1 MNETTPSSMQENR
14 GSNRDQKRDSNRAS
28 SRDDGR
34 ARRRWLGVRSVM
46 LMLAIVVL
54 AIVGVYWLFNS
65 LRGRDVLLDQIVARL
80 PPGVELRWSRAE
92 GPATGPM
99 TLYDVRYLQRSCPD
113 ANGQPVAWP
122 NCATPQITTFA
133 AKRVTLDPTLRPLLG
148 RTLRL
153 ETLEIA
159 DAALVLPE
167 SDEPFELPR
176 WPESLPRIAPPLA
189 LQAQAIRI
197 DRFAIL
203 RREGKRML
211 PLIRI
216 DALRGG
222 VEAEDG
228 RLLINDIAADTDRGR
243 FTLRGEYAPRDRYR
257 MNIAATAVLPA
268 PAGRTP
274 ARLGAIA
281 RGDLSALDVGVGGS
295 APGSLRIALALR
307 GERDPQWTLTAR
319 GERLRLSALTG
330 EDVDDAAYALALRLR
345 GDDGAARLD
354 GRIAQTVAQTIS
366 QTIANKNTKIDATTN
381 TSAQEQQRAIVILP
395 SRVSLREQVLTLA
408 PLSLALLDGRADFRG
423 RLDVRTPADPR
434 FDGTLAARGLRWRGD
449 DKAAIEIVGDG
460 DLVLVGRL
468 HEWSAKGDATL
479 LRAGE
484 RAKLALDARGDAK
497 HANIATLRATMPSGT
512 LDGSGRIDWAP
523 TLRWRADAR
532 LAGFDPGYLLPDW
545 PGAVNG
551 RVRSEGAA
559 RDDGAIDLRADAS
572 DIGGRLRGRALQGRA
587 NVQLRLP
594 AAPQTRI
601 DGEGEIAL
609 RIGDSRI
616 DARGKVADTLA
627 IDAEFAPLR
636 LNDLLPQAQGSLR
649 GTLRLSGARTQPN
662 IDTDVVGVDLNYAGY
677 RALSLRARGRLP
689 WNAGANGALAIDA
702 ENVEAGIAL
711 QRVHIDARGALQALR
726 IDAEGESDALG
737 RIALAGDLAQRDGR
751 WQGMLSSLRL
761 APPTGP
767 AWRLQAPARFAQT
780 AAGGW
785 QLASSCFNNESSNE
799 SSNESGNASGN
810 PSDMGGSLCA
820 SADWPAR
827 LDVRGDA
834 LPVAWLTPYMEDALP
849 ARDARTRWVVSGTAE
864 LDARIRG
871 DGASWTGTAA
881 LRSSNGTLAQI
892 ARARRDVL
900 VYRDLRANA
909 QFGPSRIEATL
920 DAGLRAEGTVR
931 ARIATGW
938 DADAPLSGEIA
949 IDARE
954 ITWMELFSP
963 DIVAPTGRL
972 VGTLALGGRLGQPTF
987 GGQAHLT
994 EFRTEMPA
1002 LAVSLR
1008 DGDLRMDAQPDG
1020 SARISGSVRSG
1031 EGTLRVDGTLGW
1043 REGDT
1048 PLLLALRGENV
1059 LISDTRELRAIISPN
1074 VEVRYAV
1081 GQPIAVSGELRVVSA
1096 KIALEGLSE
1105 GVSASPDV
1113 VVRDPANPQRTA
1125 SAPLDLNL
1133 ALTMGDDVR
1142 LYGFGLEGTLGGS
1155 VRMRARPGRETVAT
1169 GTLDIDGRYTA
1180 YGQKLQIERGR
1191 LLWSNTP
1198 FANPILDIRA
1208 QRVVGGVTA
1217 GIDVKG
1223 RASAPD
1229 AQIWSDPA
1237 TSEAEALSYLALGRP
1252 LSTASADE
1260 NRRLSAATAALS
1272 AGNLLAAQLG
1282 QKIGLDDAG
1291 VLESR
1296 ALGGSVLGVGK
1307 YLSPR
1312 VYVSYGVSLLGTGQ
1326 VITLKYLLR
1335 KGFDIEI
1342 ESSTVENRGSVNWR
1356 REK

>member
-1 MNETTPSSMQENR
+1 MS
-14 GSNRDQKRDSNRAS
+14 KRSANADTAADTATDNTADARIAEL
-28 SRDDGR
+28 RL
-34 ARRRWLGVRSVM
+34 RRRTRLRW
-46 LMLAIVVL
+46 LAIRSGLLTLALAVVAL
-54 AIVGVYWLFNS
+54 VAAYLLFNT
-65 LRGRDVLLDQIVARL
+65 LRGRDVLLGQIVARL
-80 PPGVELRWSRAE
+80 PAGTELSWSRAE
-92 GPATGPM
+92 GPVTGPM
-99 TLYDVRYLQRSCPD
+99 TLHDVRYLQRSCPD
-113 ANGQPVAWP
+113 AKGEPVAWP
-122 NCATPQITTFA
+122 NCATPLIVAFA
-133 AKRVTLDPTLRPLLG
+133 ARRVALDPTLRPLLG

-153 ETLEIA
+153 ETLDVV

-189 LQAQAIRI
+189 LHAQAIRI
-197 DRFAIL
+197 DGFAIL
-203 RREGKRML
+203 RREGKRMM
-211 PLIRI
+211 PLVRI
-216 DALRGG
+216 DVLRGG
-222 VEAEDG
+222 IEAEDG
-228 RLLINDIAADTDRGR
+228 RLRVNDIVADTDHGY

-257 MNIAATAVLPA
+257 MDIAATAVLPA
-268 PAGRTP
+268 SAGRTP

-281 RGDLSALDVGVGGS
+281 RGDLSALDVGVGGR
-295 APGSLRIALALR
+295 APGPLRIALALR

-330 EDVDDAAYALALRLR
+330 EDVDDAAYTLALRLR
-345 GDDGAARLD
+345 GDEGAAQLD
-354 GRIAQTVAQTIS
+354 GRIAQTIS
-366 QTIANKNTKIDATTN
+366 ASATTKVGAN
-381 TSAQEQQRAIVILP
+381 SKASTNANVSAKDEQREIVILP
-395 SRVSLREQVLTLA
+395 SRISLREQVLTLA
-408 PLSLALLDGRADFRG
+408 PLSLSLLDGRADLRG
-423 RLDVRTPADPR
+423 RLDVRAPAEPR

-449 DKAAIEIVGDG
+449 DKASVEIVGDG
-460 DLVLVGRL
+460 DLRLAGRL
-468 HEWSAKGDATL
+468 RAWSATGDATL

-484 RAKLALDARGDAK
+484 RAKLILDARGDAN
-497 HANIATLRATMPSGT
+497 HADIATLRATMPSGT
-512 LDGSGRIDWAP
+512 LDGSGRVDWAP
-523 TLRWRADAR
+523 RLRWRADMR

-551 RVRSEGAA
+551 RVRSEGEG
-559 RDDGAIDLRADAS
+559 RDDSAIDLRADAS

-587 NVQLRLP
+587 NVQLLVP

-601 DGEGEIAL
+601 DGQGEIAL

-636 LNDLLPQAQGSLR
+636 LNDLLPQADGSLR
-649 GTLRLSGARTQPN
+649 GTLRLSGTRTQPN
-662 IDTDVVGVDLNYAGY
+662 IDADVVGADLNFAGY
-677 RALSLRARGRLP
+677 RAQSLRASGRLP
-689 WNAGANGALAIDA
+689 WSAGASGALAIDA

-711 QRVHIDARGALQALR
+711 QRVHIDARGALQSLR
-726 IDAEGESDALG
+726 IDAEGDSESLG
-737 RIALAGDLAQRDGR
+737 KIALEGDLAQRDGR
-751 WQGMLSSLRL
+751 WQGTLSSLRL

-780 AAGGW
+780 VAGGW
-785 QLASSCFNNESSNE
+785 QLASSCFRSEGGSANDAN
-799 SSNESGNASGN
+799 
-810 PSDMGGSLCA
+810 GSLCA

-827 LDVRGDA
+827 LDVRGEA
-834 LPVAWLTPYMEDALP
+834 LPVAWLAPYIEDALP
-849 ARDARTRWVVSGTAE
+849 ARDARTRWEMSGTAE

-871 DGASWTGTAA
+871 AGASWTGTAQ
-881 LRSSNGTLAQI
+881 LRSSNGALAQI

-900 VYRDLRANA
+900 VYRDLRADA
-909 QFGPSRIEATL
+909 QFGPSRIDATL
-920 DAGLRAEGTVR
+920 DATLRAEGSVR

-994 EFRTEMPA
+994 EFRAEMPA
-1002 LAVSLR
+1002 LAVSMR
-1008 DGDLRMDAQPDG
+1008 DGDVRMDAQPDG

-1031 EGTLRVDGTLGW
+1031 EGILRVDGTLGW

-1048 PLLLALRGENV
+1048 PLTLALRGENV
-1059 LISDTRELRAIISPN
+1059 LISDTRELRAIIDPN

-1081 GQPIAVSGELRVVSA
+1081 GQPIAVSGEVRVVSA

-1113 VVRDPANPQRTA
+1113 IVRDPANPQRSA

-1142 LYGFGLEGTLGGS
+1142 LSGFGLDGTLGGS

-1169 GTLDIDGRYTA
+1169 GTLDIAGRYSA

-1198 FANPILDIRA
+1198 FGDPVLDIRA

>member
-1 MNETTPSSMQENR
+1 MNQRSTHVGTTPDSMA
-14 GSNRDQKRDSNRAS
+14 DSMADARIAEL
-28 SRDDGR
+28 RLRRR
-34 ARRRWLGVRSVM
+34 ARLRWLVIRSG
-46 LMLAIVVL
+46 LLTLALVVAAL
-54 AIVGVYWLFNS
+54 VVTYLLFNT

-80 PPGVELRWSRAE
+80 PPGTELRWSRAE
-92 GPATGPM
+92 GPASGPM

-113 ANGQPVAWP
+113 ANGEPVAWP
-122 NCATPQITTFA
+122 NCATPLIVAFA
-133 AKRVTLDPTLRPLLG
+133 AKQVMLDPTLRPLLG
-148 RTLRL
+148 RRLRL
-153 ETLEIA
+153 ETLDLV

-189 LQAQAIRI
+189 LQAEAIRI
-197 DRFAIL
+197 DGFAIL
-203 RREGKRML
+203 RREHKRML
-211 PLIRI
+211 PLVRI
-216 DALRGG
+216 AALRGG
-222 VEAEDG
+222 IEAEDG
-228 RLLINDIAADTDRGR
+228 RLRVNDIVADTDRGR

-257 MNIAATAVLPA
+257 MDIAATAVLPA

-281 RGDLSALDVGVGGS
+281 RGDLSALDVGVGGR
-295 APGSLRIALALR
+295 AAGPLRIALALR

-330 EDVDDAAYALALRLR
+330 GDADDRAYALALHLR
-345 GDDGAARLD
+345 GDEGAAQLD
-354 GRIAQTVAQTIS
+354 GRIAQTIPAT
-366 QTIANKNTKIDATTN
+366 ATTN
-381 TSAQEQQRAIVILP
+381 AVTKARTNAKAGANASTNDEQREIVILP
-395 SRVSLREQVLTLA
+395 SRISLREQVLTLA
-408 PLSLALLDGRADFRG
+408 PLSLALLDGRADLRG
-423 RLDVRTPADPR
+423 RLDVRTPAEPR
-434 FDGTLAARGLRWRGD
+434 FEGTLAARGLRWRGE
-449 DKAAIEIVGDG
+449 DKAAVEIVGDG
-460 DLVLVGRL
+460 DLRLAGRL
-468 HEWSAKGDATL
+468 RAWSATGDATL

-484 RAKLALDARGDAK
+484 RAKLTIDARGDAN
-497 HANIATLRATMPSGT
+497 HADIATLRATMPSGT

-523 TLRWRADAR
+523 SLRWRADVR
-532 LAGFDPGYLLPDW
+532 FAGFDPGYLLPDW

-551 RVRSEGAA
+551 RVRSEGTA
-559 RDDGAIDLRADAS
+559 RNDGAIELRADAS
-572 DIGGRLRGRALQGRA
+572 DIGGRLRGRALQGTA

-601 DGEGEIAL
+601 DGEGDIAL

-616 DARGKVADTLA
+616 DARGKVEDTLA

-636 LNDLLPQAQGSLR
+636 LNDLLPQAQGSVR

-662 IDTDVVGVDLNYAGY
+662 IDADMVSADLNYAGY
-677 RALSLRARGRLP
+677 RAQSLRVHGRLP
-689 WNAGANGALAIDA
+689 WSAGANGAFAIDA

-726 IDAEGESDALG
+726 IDAEGDSDTLGKVALE
-737 RIALAGDLAQRDGR
+737 GDLAQRDGR
-751 WQGMLSSLRL
+751 WQGSLATLRL
-761 APPTGP
+761 APPIGP

-780 AAGGW
+780 ASGGW
-785 QLASSCFNNESSNE
+785 QLASSCFRDESRSESGDASSN
-799 SSNESGNASGN
+799 ASHA
-810 PSDMGGSLCA
+810 GGSLCA

-827 LDVRGDA
+827 LDVRGEA
-834 LPVAWLTPYMEDALP
+834 LPVAWLAPYIEDALP
-849 ARDARTRWVVSGTAE
+849 ARDARTRWDLSGVAE
-864 LDARIRG
+864 FDARIRG
-871 DGASWTGTAA
+871 VGASWAGTAQ
-881 LRSSNGTLAQI
+881 LRSDTGTLAQI

-900 VYRDLRANA
+900 VYRDLRADA
-909 QFGPSRIEATL
+909 QFGPSRIDATL
-920 DAGLRAEGTVR
+920 DATLRAEGSVR

-972 VGTLALGGRLGQPTF
+972 VGTLALGGRLGQPTI

-994 EFRTEMPA
+994 EFRAEMPA

-1008 DGDLRMDAQPDG
+1008 DGDVRMDAQTDG

-1031 EGTLRVDGTLGW
+1031 EGTLRVNGTLGW

-1048 PLLLALRGENV
+1048 PLKLALRGENV
-1059 LISDTRELRAIISPN
+1059 LISDTRELRAIINPN

-1081 GQPIAVSGELRVVSA
+1081 GQPIAVSGEVRVVSA

-1113 VVRDPANPQRTA
+1113 IVRDPANPQRSA

-1142 LYGFGLEGTLGGS
+1142 LSGFGLDGTLGGS

-1169 GTLDIDGRYTA
+1169 GTLDIAGRYSA

-1198 FANPILDIRA
+1198 FGDPILDIRA
-1208 QRVVGGVTA
+1208 QRVVGAVTA

>member
-1 MNETTPSSMQENR
+1 MNQRSTHADTTANTTAGTTADARIAELR
-14 GSNRDQKRDSNRAS
+14 LRR
-28 SRDDGR
+28 R
-34 ARRRWLGVRSVM
+34 ARLRWLAIRSGV
-46 LMLAIVVL
+46 LTLALVVAAL
-54 AIVGVYWLFNS
+54 VAAYLLFNT

-80 PPGVELRWSRAE
+80 PAGTELRWSRAE

-99 TLYDVRYLQRSCPD
+99 TLYDVRYLQRNCPD
-113 ANGQPVAWP
+113 ANGEPVAWP
-122 NCATPQITTFA
+122 NCATPQVVAFA

-148 RTLRL
+148 RRLRL
-153 ETLEIA
+153 ETLEVV

-197 DRFAIL
+197 DGFAIL
-203 RREGKRML
+203 RREGKRTL
-211 PLIRI
+211 PLVRI

-222 VEAEDG
+222 IEAEDG
-228 RLLINDIAADTDRGR
+228 RLRVNDIVADTDRGR

-257 MNIAATAVLPA
+257 MDIAATAVLPA

-281 RGDLSALDVGVGGS
+281 RGDLSALDVGVGGR
-295 APGSLRIALALR
+295 APGPLRIALAVR

-330 EDVDDAAYALALRLR
+330 EDVDDPAYTLALRLR
-345 GDDGAARLD
+345 GDEGAAKID
-354 GRIAQTVAQTIS
+354 GRIAQT
-366 QTIANKNTKIDATTN
+366 IAATAVTKA
-381 TSAQEQQRAIVILP
+381 SADSKANAGANDEQRDIVILP
-395 SRVSLREQVLTLA
+395 SRISLREQVLTLA
-408 PLSLALLDGRADFRG
+408 PLSLALLDGRADLRG
-423 RLDVRTPADPR
+423 RLDVRAPAEPR

-449 DKAAIEIVGDG
+449 DKASVEIVGDG
-460 DLVLVGRL
+460 DLRLAGRL
-468 HEWSAKGDATL
+468 RAWSATGDATL

-484 RAKLALDARGDAK
+484 RAKLTIDARGDAN
-497 HANIATLRATMPSGT
+497 HADIATLRATMPSGT

-523 TLRWRADAR
+523 RLRWRADVR
-532 LAGFDPGYLLPDW
+532 LAGFDPGYVLPDW
-545 PGAVNG
+545 PGAING
-551 RVRSEGAA
+551 RVRSDGAA

-572 DIGGRLRGRALQGRA
+572 DIGGRLRGRALQGTA

-601 DGEGEIAL
+601 DGEGDIAL

-636 LNDLLPQAQGSLR
+636 LNDLLPQAQGSVR
-649 GTLRLSGARTQPN
+649 GTVRLSGARTQPN
-662 IDTDVVGVDLNYAGY
+662 IDADMVGANLNYAGY
-677 RALSLRARGRLP
+677 RAQSLRVRGRLP
-689 WNAGANGALAIDA
+689 WNAGAAGALAIDA
-702 ENVEAGIAL
+702 QNVEAGIAL

-726 IDAEGESDALG
+726 IDAEGDSDTLG
-737 RIALAGDLAQRDGR
+737 KIALEGDVAQRDGR
-751 WQGMLSSLRL
+751 WQGSLAALRL

-780 AAGGW
+780 ASGGW
-785 QLASSCFNNESSNE
+785 QLTSSCFRSNE
-799 SSNESGNASGN
+799 SRSESGNASSN
-810 PSDMGGSLCA
+810 ASSNASHAGGSLCA

-834 LPVAWLTPYMEDALP
+834 LPIAWLAPYIEDALP
-849 ARDARTRWVVSGTAE
+849 ARDARTRWDLSGVVA

-871 DGASWTGTAA
+871 VGPSWAGTAQ
-881 LRSSNGTLAQI
+881 LRSSSGALAQI

-900 VYRDLRANA
+900 VYRDLRADA
-909 QFGPSRIEATL
+909 QFGPSRINATL
-920 DAGLRAEGTVR
+920 DATLRAEGSVR

-954 ITWMELFSP
+954 ITWVELFSP

-987 GGQAHLT
+987 GGQAHLS
-994 EFRTEMPA
+994 EFRAEMPA

-1020 SARISGSVRSG
+1020 SARINGSVRSG
-1031 EGTLRVDGTLGW
+1031 EGTLRLDGTLGW
-1043 REGDT
+1043 REGGDT
-1048 PLLLALRGENV
+1048 PLKLALRGENV
-1059 LISDTRELRAIISPN
+1059 LISDTRELRAIINPN
-1074 VEVRYAV
+1074 VEVRYVV
-1081 GQPIAVSGELRVVSA
+1081 GQPIAVSGEVRVVSA

-1113 VVRDPANPQRTA
+1113 VVRDPANPQRSA
-1125 SAPLDLNL
+1125 DAPLDLNL

-1142 LYGFGLEGTLGGS
+1142 LSGFGLDGTLGGS
-1155 VRMRARPGRETVAT
+1155 VRMRARPGRETIAT
-1169 GTLDIDGRYTA
+1169 GTLDIAGRYSA

-1198 FANPILDIRA
+1198 FGDPILDIRA